1 MQSRSDSRS
10 HLFTIHSAQEEPTFP
25 LVNVPDHTLDEEGIK
40 EKRRQRLM
48 KAGYDA
54 RNRAKI
60 EKEEERK
67 AAEEQHRRDEEE
79 RRNDPRAWAAK
90 IRHEYEVS

>member
-1 MQSRSDSRS
+1 M
-10 HLFTIHSAQEEPTFP
+10 
-25 LVNVPDHTLDEEGIK
+25 VNVPDHTLDEEGIK

-54 RNRAKI
+54 RNRAKV
-60 EKEEERK
+60 EKEEERR

-90 IRHEYEVS
+90 IRQEYEVSDECDCLEVR